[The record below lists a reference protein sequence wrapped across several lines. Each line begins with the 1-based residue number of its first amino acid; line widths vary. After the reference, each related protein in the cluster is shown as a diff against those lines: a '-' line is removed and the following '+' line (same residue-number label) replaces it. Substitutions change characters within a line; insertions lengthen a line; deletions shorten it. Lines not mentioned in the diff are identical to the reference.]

1 MSDGGRVDLV
11 VLGGGPGG
19 YTAAFRAAD
28 LGLRTVLV
36 ESHSRLGG
44 VCTNVGCIPS
54 KALLHAARVLSEAEE
69 ARELG
74 ITFGEASIDLDALR
88 GATEGVVTRLTKGLA
103 GLAKQ
108 RSVEVV
114 RGTGRFTSPNELAV
128 ETPDGPRTIAFANA
142 VIAVGSAPAR
152 IPSMPDDP
160 RVIDSTGALALA
172 DVPERL
178 LVVGG
183 GIIGL
188 EMATVYDALGSRIT
202 VVEML
207 DQLIPGC
214 DPDLVKPL
222 QARIGKRYE
231 AIHLGTRVAAV
242 EASDDGLRATFEGD
256 DAPEPA
262 TFDRVLVAVGRRAR
276 GAEIDAAAAG
286 VEVDERGVIAVD
298 AQMRTSAGHIHAIGD
313 VTGDPMLAHKAT
325 HQGVVAAEAIAG
337 RPSAFDPR
345 AIPSVAYTD
354 PEVAWMGLTET
365 QAKADGVPHEVAAF
379 PWAASGRALSVHRG
393 EGRTKLI
400 VDPESRRILGAG
412 IVGLNAGELIAEAV
426 HALEMGSDAADLALT
441 IHPHPTLSE
450 TLGFAAEA
458 AEGTITDLYLGKRR
472 TAKKDS
478 A

>member
-1 MSDGGRVDLV
+1 VSSEGRVDVV

-28 LGLRTVLV
+28 LGLRVTLV
-36 ESHSRLGG
+36 ESHARLGG

-54 KALLHAARVLSEAEE
+54 KALLHAARVVSEAEE
-69 ARELG
+69 ARALG
-74 ITFGEASIDLDALR
+74 ITFGEPAVDLDALR
-88 GATEGVVTRLTKGLA
+88 GSTEAVVARLTKGLA

-128 ETPDGPRTIAFANA
+128 ETPDGPRTIAFAHA

-172 DVPERL
+172 DVPKSL

-222 QARIGKRYE
+222 RVRIEKRYE
-231 AIHLGTRVAAV
+231 AIHLGTRVASVTA
-242 EASDDGLRATFEGD
+242 EKGGLRATFEGAG
-256 DAPEPA
+256 APEA
-262 TFDRVLVAVGRRAR
+262 RTFDRVLVAVGRRGPPASR
-276 GAEIDAAAAG
+276 S
-286 VEVDERGVIAVD
+286 
-298 AQMRTSAGHIHAIGD
+298 TSAA
-313 VTGDPMLAHKAT
+313 
-325 HQGVVAAEAIAG
+325 
-337 RPSAFDPR
+337 
-345 AIPSVAYTD
+345 
-354 PEVAWMGLTET
+354 
-365 QAKADGVPHEVAAF
+365 
-379 PWAASGRALSVHRG
+379 
-393 EGRTKLI
+393 
-400 VDPESRRILGAG
+400 
-412 IVGLNAGELIAEAV
+412 
-426 HALEMGSDAADLALT
+426 
-441 IHPHPTLSE
+441 
-450 TLGFAAEA
+450 
-458 AEGTITDLYLGKRR
+458 
-472 TAKKDS
+472 
-478 A
+478 